1 MISII
6 EIIEHGSFS
15 RHKLIKESVSPFE
28 FFLHERAIPLL
39 LFILVGGFGWAIRG
53 TGGWGGTSGA
63 FAVGLWWSLLFIYL
77 GMNKGVDFRR
87 QAICIGI
94 GVGLGGMNGYGQFT
108 SWIKGVFAIS
118 NTIAPVPID
127 PFYGYLNFFLVGI
140 IWGGFAG
147 VGLIWGLNPASG
159 DKGYITWIKRIV
171 FVIVGAVA
179 GYLIVSLNPS
189 VFYPNYQY
197 FSNECV
203 SCIRTGKTAD
213 SMGALMGAFIGGFV
227 PGFFEKNKKPILYAL
242 IITFAFAIGFSIGSL
257 WFHLG
262 EMTDFTWSWWKQW
275 EITVGAVGGLGIGI
289 VYLLMLDDV
298 QKQTSQPRAETSS
311 DTDISSQTDQT
322 VQDITRNKAL
332 RANRLLFQ
340 LGFMVFCFYVLS
352 GMGEAIGGY
361 FELEPVGSDSPIT
374 KSVVII
380 IGMAIVLIG
389 MFLSQKKWVI
399 EFKGDEL
406 NGAKVKSLYTKFHLV
421 NFMIAFAGCMAIGDQ
436 KMGFVYFLFYALIT
450 LLVIFSNEF
459 NRNLAQKLAEKDDSS
474 KSDARD

>member
-197 FSNECV
+197 FSNE
-203 SCIRTGKTAD
+203 SK
-213 SMGALMGAFIGGFV
+213 
-227 PGFFEKNKKPILYAL
+227 LY
-242 IITFAFAIGFSIGSL
+242 S
-257 WFHLG
+257 
-262 EMTDFTWSWWKQW
+262 
-275 EITVGAVGGLGIGI
+275 
-289 VYLLMLDDV
+289 
-298 QKQTSQPRAETSS
+298 
-311 DTDISSQTDQT
+311 
-322 VQDITRNKAL
+322 
-332 RANRLLFQ
+332 NR
-340 LGFMVFCFYVLS
+340 
-352 GMGEAIGGY
+352 
-361 FELEPVGSDSPIT
+361 
-374 KSVVII
+374 
-380 IGMAIVLIG
+380 
-389 MFLSQKKWVI
+389 
-399 EFKGDEL
+399 
-406 NGAKVKSLYTKFHLV
+406 
-421 NFMIAFAGCMAIGDQ
+421 
-436 KMGFVYFLFYALIT
+436 
-450 LLVIFSNEF
+450 
-459 NRNLAQKLAEKDDSS
+459 
-474 KSDARD
+474 